1 MPEARSAAIL
11 TALPLQ
17 GMAHRA
23 GRLDLGIVGLS
34 LLVGASSSMGFI
46 QLLAAPLE
54 NLPTSSVQVLAVQT
68 EAFLAPLLVSLLL
81 LLRQAPLLVTLGARL
96 SCRPEAQRWR
106 LWLREWWGLTL
117 TALALVPYLMAGAL
131 VAVMLTRPELNSLEE
146 LRYLVGQLS
155 PAMLLVSLVKSAL
168 FAAVILWISLD
179 VGGQALAHRTAGQQR
194 PVAHDRPVDRRGA
207 DHRPG
212 LGAAPGTQCRWRG
225 GLNHG
230 GTQQPRQGPSPVR
243 KPRTAHRQC
252 DPAEPVDRRDGHT
265 PRLVDPE
272 SPPEL

>member
-1 MPEARSAAIL
+1 
-11 TALPLQ
+11 
-17 GMAHRA
+17 MAHRA

-81 LLRQAPLLVTLGARL
+81 LLRQAPMLVTLGARL
-96 SCRPEAQRWR
+96 SSRPDAQRWR

-131 VAVMLTRPELNSLEE
+131 VAAMLTRPELNSLEE

-179 VGGQALAHRTAGQQR
+179 Q
-194 PVAHDRPVDRRGA
+194 GA
-207 DHRPG
+207 R
-212 LGAAPGTQCRWRG
+212 RWRTGRLGNSALSRTIGLSIAVVLTIDLAWVLLLEPSAG
-225 GLNHG
+225 GG
-230 GTQQPRQGPSPVR
+230 V
-243 KPRTAHRQC
+243 A
-252 DPAEPVDRRDGHT
+252 
-265 PRLVDPE
+265 
-272 SPPEL
+272 

>member
-1 MPEARSAAIL
+1 VPEARSAAIL

-96 SCRPEAQRWR
+96 SCRPDAQRWR

-179 VGGQALAHRTAGQQR
+179 Q
-194 PVAHDRPVDRRGA
+194 GA
-207 DHRPG
+207 R
-212 LGAAPGTQCRWRG
+212 RWRNGRLGNSALSRTIGLSIAVVLTIDLAWVLLLEPSAG
-225 GLNHG
+225 GG
-230 GTQQPRQGPSPVR
+230 V
-243 KPRTAHRQC
+243 A
-252 DPAEPVDRRDGHT
+252 
-265 PRLVDPE
+265 
-272 SPPEL
+272 

>member
-96 SCRPEAQRWR
+96 SCRPDAKRWR

-179 VGGQALAHRTAGQQR
+179 Q
-194 PVAHDRPVDRRGA
+194 GA
-207 DHRPG
+207 R
-212 LGAAPGTQCRWRG
+212 RWRTGRLGNSALSRTIGLSIAVVLTIDLAWVLLLEPSAG
-225 GLNHG
+225 GG
-230 GTQQPRQGPSPVR
+230 V
-243 KPRTAHRQC
+243 A
-252 DPAEPVDRRDGHT
+252 
-265 PRLVDPE
+265 
-272 SPPEL
+272 

>member
-179 VGGQALAHRTAGQQR
+179 Q
-194 PVAHDRPVDRRGA
+194 GA
-207 DHRPG
+207 R
-212 LGAAPGTQCRWRG
+212 RWRTGRLGNSALSRTIGLSIAVVLTIDLAWVLLLEPSAG
-225 GLNHG
+225 GG
-230 GTQQPRQGPSPVR
+230 V
-243 KPRTAHRQC
+243 A
-252 DPAEPVDRRDGHT
+252 
-265 PRLVDPE
+265 
-272 SPPEL
+272 

>member
-1 MPEARSAAIL
+1 VPEARSAAIL

-117 TALALVPYLMAGAL
+117 TAVALVPYLMAGSL
-131 VAVMLTRPELNSLEE
+131 VAAMLTRPELNSLEE

-179 VGGQALAHRTAGQQR
+179 Q
-194 PVAHDRPVDRRGA
+194 GA
-207 DHRPG
+207 R
-212 LGAAPGTQCRWRG
+212 RWRTGRLGNSALSRTIGLSIAVVLTIDLAWVLLLEPSAG
-225 GLNHG
+225 GG
-230 GTQQPRQGPSPVR
+230 V
-243 KPRTAHRQC
+243 A
-252 DPAEPVDRRDGHT
+252 
-265 PRLVDPE
+265 
-272 SPPEL
+272 

>member
-1 MPEARSAAIL
+1 MPEARSPAIL
-11 TALPLQ
+11 AALPLL

-96 SCRPEAQRWR
+96 SGQPQARRWR

-179 VGGQALAHRTAGQQR
+179 QGARRWRNG
-194 PVAHDRPVDRRGA
+194 RRGNSA
-207 DHRPG
+207 LSRTIG
-212 LGAAPGTQCRWRG
+212 LSIAVVLTIDLAWVLLLEPSAG
-225 GLNHG
+225 GG
-230 GTQQPRQGPSPVR
+230 V
-243 KPRTAHRQC
+243 A
-252 DPAEPVDRRDGHT
+252 
-265 PRLVDPE
+265 
-272 SPPEL
+272 